1 MWLLLLLFCSALQH
15 QAVLFAFTTT
25 PDGQLKVLAWQTS
38 NTPKGV

>member
-1 MWLLLLLFCSALQH
+1 VWGLQS

-38 NTPKGV
+38 NTPKGEGAAPC